1 MAELVG
7 MRYVCSACETR
18 SKDLT
23 GERADKMDEA
33 LMLAGWVC
41 RGRFGLRLWLCPV
54 CSLTP
59 ERSAALIALRD
70 GSGPER

>member
-1 MAELVG
+1 MSSAIVTC
-7 MRYVCSACETR
+7 RACEFRVEYQMDAGYPGT
-18 SKDLT
+18 
-23 GERADKMDEA
+23 ER
-33 LMLAGWVC
+33 MLSRDSW
-41 RGRFGLRLWLCPV
+41 GRTKYGHRLCPV